1 MLREAEIT
9 TLLSVPCFDFGCL
22 LCHAQ
27 VLLAQG
33 VPSCKHQLWH
43 PNSNVN
49 SISGP
54 PMVSAIDLAKRAL
67 VALLKTLAGIYSVNL
82 NLTRDSSDNVVRSAY
97 KRVSVRAHPDR
108 GGREEH
114 QKE

>member
-27 VLLAQG
+27 LLLAQG
-33 VPSCKHQLWH
+33 VPSCKHKLWH
-43 PNSNVN
+43 PNSNIN
-49 SISGP
+49 SISGS

-97 KRVSVRAHPDR
+97 KRVSDCRRPC
-108 GGREEH
+108 
-114 QKE
+114 Q